1 MSTPL
6 KLDPTLQTPRPEPEM
21 RPGPAKTPSA
31 PKPDPKS
38 KSESKDS
45 STIFGQAKQTL
56 DLITDNAVGGAVSLA
71 YEVAEATKAAKVG
84 AALTAFSKV
93 ASPLSIVTSS
103 KGFAEGIAS
112 GDVEATL
119 ENGLSFTAN
128 TIGTTVVGMGQEA
141 AKTWLPRVGP
151 AGSLISAGIGGYAL
165 GKGGDAFLR
174 EQLGASPA
182 DLATNKALEVRS
194 EVLRI
199 TGSPLLAEV
208 MGSQALNYGMI
219 GAIGPT
225 AVGGVLALGER
236 VLEATGLKKPR
247 A

>member
-165 GKGGDAFLR
+165 GKSGDAYLR
-174 EQLGASPA
+174 RQNGASPA
-182 DLATNKALEVRS
+182 DLATTKAVQTHDGILK
-194 EVLRI
+194 L
-199 TGSPLLAEV
+199 TGSPVLAEA
-208 MGSQALNYGMI
+208 MGLHELGRGMI
-219 GAIGPT
+219 DAVVPT
-225 AVGGVLALGER
+225 VTGGVLALGER